1 MQVWEVLEKGN
12 FLAWSMRR
20 KKTIKNIKENVRG
33 GVKRPYISIIAVSK
47 GDYGENESEAIF

>member
-1 MQVWEVLEKGN
+1 
-12 FLAWSMRR
+12 MRSVR
-20 KKTIKNIKENVRG
+20 KRKFFGMKHEEKKTIKNIKENVRG

>member
-1 MQVWEVLEKGN
+1 
-12 FLAWSMRR
+12 MRR